1 MKKTLIILPSDDDEK
16 RATHFESAWHVINS
30 KLTGGT
36 LKTKKN
42 PPQFEVNTNYLNW
55 QKIEARRNNMKSE
68 LEQKKES
75 IWTALIRLLG
85 LTFIVILISCAGSKP
100 PNHFAVDDNFHP
112 PTDAKG
118 YLLRFTHLAAGESLS
133 PADTLIVNI
142 GDTIQVSWNQPP
154 RRSGQFTEP
163 TFKNYDNEVPLWI
176 PNSPGL
182 YRYSSAGND
191 TSVFWAG
198 DVQLYAGAWQ
208 LAIKTFALDSTK
220 SVYGG
225 PFGFY
230 VSVPPDHPVDV
241 LILIKGR
248 K

>member
-1 MKKTLIILPSDDDEK
+1 MQEKKQ
-16 RATHFESAWHVINS
+16 
-30 KLTGGT
+30 
-36 LKTKKN
+36 
-42 PPQFEVNTNYLNW
+42 PPRFEVNLRYLDW
-55 QKIEARRNNMKSE
+55 KKIEANRNNMRPE
-68 LEQKKES
+68 PEQKKES
-75 IWTALIRLLG
+75 IWPALKRLLG
-85 LTFIVILISCAGSKP
+85 VTFLVILISCAGSKP
-100 PNHFAVDDNFHP
+100 PNHLAVDDTFHP
-112 PTDAKG
+112 PTDAEG

-133 PADTLIVNI
+133 PLDTLIINI

-154 RRSGQFTEP
+154 HRSGQFVEP
-163 TFKNYDNEVPLWI
+163 TFKTDDDVAVLWI
-176 PNSPGL
+176 SNSAAL
-182 YRYSSAGND
+182 YRYSSVGND

-198 DVQLYAGAWQ
+198 EIELYSGAWQ
-208 LAIKTFALDSTK
+208 LGVKTFALDSTK